1 MYKNTI
7 LCKYLKPYLNIKRYK
22 NIFYIERIKKF
33 KNNNDKKVLNKNEMA
48 DSLANCNGD
57 ILVVGSAIATIKV
70 IIVRRIL
77 YRWGDSNTLLLITS
91 K

>member
-1 MYKNTI
+1 
-7 LCKYLKPYLNIKRYK
+7 
-22 NIFYIERIKKF
+22 
-33 KNNNDKKVLNKNEMA
+33 MA

-70 IIVRRIL
+70 IIVMIIL